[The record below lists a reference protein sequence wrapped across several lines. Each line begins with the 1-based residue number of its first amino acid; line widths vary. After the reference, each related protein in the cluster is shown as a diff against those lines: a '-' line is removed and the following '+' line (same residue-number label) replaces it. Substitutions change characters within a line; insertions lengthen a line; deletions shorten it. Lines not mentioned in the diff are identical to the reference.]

1 MKENKSLKETTK
13 KKVSFFIVIVILFG
27 IGGGIIS
34 EILKMVMEEGKFR
47 DLLTHGLELYMKPV
61 EINLAVINLTFGLG
75 IKFTII
81 SLFFMFLGGWLY
93 FKAK

>member
-1 MKENKSLKETTK
+1 MKENKNLKETAK
-13 KKVSFFIVIVILFG
+13 KKVSFFIAIVILFG
-27 IGGGIIS
+27 IGGGVIS
-34 EILKMVMEEGKFR
+34 EILEMVMGEGKFR
-47 DLLTHGLELYMKPV
+47 DILTHSLELYMKPV

>member
-34 EILKMVMEEGKFR
+34 EILEMVMGEGKLR